1 MQYAVYLHKELLLE
15 GPLVVV
21 ADHQGPDLV
30 MVLRVN
36 PEQAAAFWS
45 EAPLVEAGHVE
56 VNSEV
61 VDSKLGLELKVL
73 SYYQHLILNSEVS
86 TKIVLGQARPV
97 KYFGCST

>member
-1 MQYAVYLHKELLLE
+1 MSKYSYAVYLHKELLLE

-21 ADHQGPDLV
+21 ADHQGPDLL

-61 VDSKLGLELKVL
+61 VDSKLGLELKVVFL
-73 SYYQHLILNSEVS
+73 LPAFDFEFG
-86 TKIVLGQARPV
+86 TLGCTWSS
-97 KYFGCST
+97 KTC